1 MITALK
7 KISWYFGELMGTMLT
22 LSTAITSVRII
33 LMLRFQRSVNIGA
46 PATPNRMPTP
56 ARGAA
61 NTVRVG

>member
-7 KISWYFGELMGTMLT
+7 RSPGTSASSWGTMLT

-33 LMLRFQRSVNIGA
+33 LVLRFQRSVNIGA